1 MILKRAISLFL
12 SVAAALYISADEPK
26 IQPSVGEL
34 KKRPSTGRHP
44 GQSSVSWNIYY
55 DGEHFIVP
63 GLLGEGQNASVTI
76 SDSYGTI
83 VFQGEI
89 LGDDPTIDFS
99 PEPGV
104 YTITIFIPFEGEFS
118 GDMLIV

>member
-1 MILKRAISLFL
+1 MVKSFFIAFILLMATVTSYAQNSNTVAIGKLH
-12 SVAAALYISADEPK
+12 K
-26 IQPSVGEL
+26 T
-34 KKRPSTGRHP
+34 RPSGKPRIP
-44 GQSSVSWNIYY
+44 SSVSWNIYY
-55 DGEHFIVP
+55 DGERFIVP
-63 GLLGEGQNASVTI
+63 SLLDEGQNASVTI

-89 LGDDPTIDFS
+89 LGDDPAIDFS